1 MDGIERVLIHNRNR
15 ELEMDVLCLM
25 ITRSCVFIPLGFI
38 EKGVVVMCPIEVIVE
53 MIGVEKDC
61 DVKRVV
67 FVSAIDIEKMRFI
80 LQIRESHQL
89 ARLILA

>member
-1 MDGIERVLIHNRNR
+1 MDGIERALIHNRNR

-38 EKGVVVMCPIEVIVE
+38 EKGVVVMCPIVVIVE

-67 FVSAIDIEKMRFI
+67 
-80 LQIRESHQL
+80 L
-89 ARLILA
+89 